1 MIFYTAIP
9 IECSLMVNP
18 YCWALSQHDRWAFT
32 GMRKR
37 AYRACSASRGH
48 HGIAPACGAGL
59 RWSRDKQGRQE
70 DSLSTRCCSAQHL
83 PQRCAFWSK
92 AWQRE
97 IAFITDSSQQGPNG
111 IIVVDLESDES
122 WRQLND
128 HPSTKAENLED
139 FLPIVEGRPFLVKQ
153 QDGSVK
159 QAANMGSDGIAI
171 SSSGER
177 LYYHPLASR
186 RLYSV
191 STQALTVKSVCSGCD
206 GVVDRKNF

>member
-1 MIFYTAIP
+1 MKSRLPVELVCVDLEINKVVKKILFP
-9 IECSLMVNP
+9 QDV
-18 YCWALSQHDRWAFT
+18 ALPSTYLNDVCFD
-32 GMRKR
+32 
-37 AYRACSASRGH
+37 
-48 HGIAPACGAGL
+48 L
-59 RWSRDKQGRQE
+59 RYGKGG
-70 DSLSTRCCSAQHL
+70 
-83 PQRCAFWSK
+83 
-92 AWQRE
+92 QRE

-111 IIVVDLESDES
+111 IIVVDLASGES
-122 WRQLND
+122 WRRLND
-128 HPSTKAENLED
+128 HPSTKAENLQD

-171 SSSGER
+171 GSSGER
-177 LYYHPLASR
+177 LYYCPLASR

>member
-1 MIFYTAIP
+1 
-9 IECSLMVNP
+9 V
-18 YCWALSQHDRWAFT
+18 
-32 GMRKR
+32 
-37 AYRACSASRGH
+37 
-48 HGIAPACGAGL
+48 
-59 RWSRDKQGRQE
+59 
-70 DSLSTRCCSAQHL
+70 
-83 PQRCAFWSK
+83 
-92 AWQRE
+92 
-97 IAFITDSSQQGPNG
+97 FITDSSQQGPNG
-111 IIVVDLESDES
+111 IIVVDLESGES
-122 WRQLND
+122 WRRLND
-128 HPSTKAENLED
+128 HPSTKAENLQD

-177 LYYHPLASR
+177 LYYCPLASR